1 MLLRGIIQAEFISND
16 VRYCAWWILP
26 EKGNSCTNGGNILVR
41 SEYFSGISV
50 LEKRQQKEGMKM
62 PSG

>member
-26 EKGNSCTNGGNILVR
+26 EKGNSCTNGDNIR

-50 LEKRQQKEGMKM
+50 FEKRQQKEDMKM
-62 PSG
+62 PSA